1 MKYPLDPF
9 ADDPTVEP
17 TPAPFALPMEGSTEA
32 PEGLLSW
39 IVGLSQAHCLGPRTL
54 LKHMF
59 SHSDVY
65 RDIWSGSA
73 FFERDCATVNGLGT
87 YAGMMT
93 GLLEESFPS
102 EAGSMTLLPLSHLLP
117 HNGEGVLAKHPRWC
131 PFCLCDQVRRSLRP
145 HFPLVWSMAYY
156 KVCHVHH
163 VYISEHCPSCG
174 NTQAF
179 LPNYPSLLHCCVCG
193 ESMIAEVP
201 SDSVLPEPGNDDFD
215 AWCALALVDLVQGLA
230 ELRSRGSLHHLRT
243 NVESVIERFA
253 QGNRKRMCEAL
264 GLQIYALNGWIN
276 KGERPSLAVLLRLCH
291 GIGLQP
297 ARIFLPDAVKH
308 LHRMCLVSSAPSQR
322 QCRPMLGHRQ
332 RERIHAQ
339 LEVILGDSTD
349 HSGLATV
356 AGQVGLTRHALKY
369 LFPQQSKDIVRKNRM
384 CEARR
389 LENRY
394 AEDHDFLRA
403 VVQNLLA
410 KGIYPSRRRV
420 NVALSAR
427 RITLMRPDIFEA
439 YERIKLSLPM

>member
-1 MKYPLDPF
+1 MKYQLDPF

-17 TPAPFALPMEGSTEA
+17 APAPFALLMEGSTEA

-93 GLLEESFPS
+93 GLLEGSLPLG
-102 EAGSMTLLPLSHLLP
+102 AGSMTLLSLSQLLP

-131 PFCLCDQVRRSLRP
+131 SFCLCNQVRLGRRP
-145 HFPLVWSMAYY
+145 NFSLVWSLEYY
-156 KVCHVHH
+156 RVCHVHQI
-163 VYISEHCPSCG
+163 YLSEHCPSCG
-174 NTQAF
+174 NTQSF
-179 LPNYPSLLHCCVCG
+179 LPSYPSLLHCSVCG
-193 ESMIAEVP
+193 ESMIAE
-201 SDSVLPEPGNDDFD
+201 LPAELGRLEPDIDAFD
-215 AWCALALVDLVQGLA
+215 EWCALALVDLIRCLEEIRA
-230 ELRSRGSLHHLRT
+230 HGSLHYLRA
-243 NVESVIERFA
+243 NVESIVECFA
-253 QGNRKRMCEAL
+253 QGSRKRLCEAL

-297 ARIFLPDAVKH
+297 ARIFLPNAVDHAK
-308 LHRMCLVSSAPSQR
+308 RVCPVSSAPGQR

-332 RERIHAQ
+332 KERIYTQ
-339 LEVILGDSTD
+339 LEVILGDPTD
-349 HSGLATV
+349 HRGLAAV
-356 AGQVGLTRHALKY
+356 ASQVGLSRHALKH
-369 LFPQQSKDIVRKNRM
+369 LFPRQSKDIVRKNRA

-389 LENRY
+389 LEVRY
-394 AEDHDFLRA
+394 REDHYFLRA
-403 VVQNLLA
+403 VVQNLCA
-410 KGIYPSRRRV
+410 KGIHPGRRRV
-420 NVALSAR
+420 NAALSSR
-427 RITLMRPDIFEA
+427 RLTLMRPDLFGA
-439 YERIKLSLPM
+439 YEQIKRSLAM